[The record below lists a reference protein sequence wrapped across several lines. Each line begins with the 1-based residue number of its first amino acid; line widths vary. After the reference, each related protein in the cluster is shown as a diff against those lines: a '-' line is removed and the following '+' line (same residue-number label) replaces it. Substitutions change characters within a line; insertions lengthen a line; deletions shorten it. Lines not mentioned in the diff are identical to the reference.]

1 MESRSGPAEFGLALN
16 ARLEGLMPV
25 LTPAGVVL
33 GFLLPA
39 VFIKLRPF
47 IPWIFGIMTLSGAVK
62 LKAREF
68 GMVLR
73 DPLPIAVTFFSSHLI
88 MPLAVFFVSTL
99 VFRGEEGIIAG
110 YVLVYSVPTAVSGF
124 IWVNMYRGD
133 NALALALILISTI
146 AAPLIVPLT
155 MSSLLGARVILD
167 MRGIALSLVMM
178 VVIPTAIGIGAN
190 ELSRGKIP
198 RITGPFLNP
207 AAKLCLILVI
217 AANTAAAA
225 PRVRLGDP
233 QVWIIAAVCVLFAAI
248 AYCLSRLIGLVCRLN
263 PGRQIT
269 VFFSAGLRNI
279 SAAATI
285 AIEFFPEQAALPA
298 LLGIVFQ
305 QTMAALMGRLLLGP
319 HFRPGVRVSQT
330 AILPAAPVNGRRL
343 WR

>member
-1 MESRSGPAEFGLALN
+1 MESRPGPAEFVLALN
-16 ARLEGLMPV
+16 TRLERLMPV
-25 LTPAGVVL
+25 LAPAGVVL

-47 IPWIFGIMTLSGAVK
+47 IPWIFGVMTLSGAIK

-68 GMVLR
+68 GLVLR

-88 MPLAVFFVSTL
+88 IPVVVFLVSTFI
-99 VFRGEEGIIAG
+99 FRENEGIIAG

-124 IWVNMYRGD
+124 IWVNVYRGD
-133 NALALALILISTI
+133 NALALALILIATV
-146 AAPLIVPLT
+146 AAPFIVPLT
-155 MSSLLGARVILD
+155 MSALLGARVILD
-167 MRGIALSLVMM
+167 MSGIALSLVMM
-178 VVIPTAIGIGAN
+178 VLVPTVIGIGTN
-190 ELSRGKIP
+190 EISRGKIS
-198 RITGPFLNP
+198 RIVGPILNP

-217 AANTAAAA
+217 AANAAAVA

-233 QVWIIAAVCVLFAAI
+233 QVWIIAAVCIFFAAI
-248 AYCLSRLIGLVCRLN
+248 AYCLSRLVGLLCRLD
-263 PGRQIT
+263 PGKQVT
-269 VFFSAGLRNI
+269 VFFSTGLRNI

-319 HFRPGVRVSQT
+319 RFLSKGGN
-330 AILPAAPVNGRRL
+330 AN
-343 WR
+343 